1 MGIPA
6 GGKIELVRAKLR
18 IEKLVYGGTGL
29 ARHGETAV
37 FVPFVLPGE
46 EVEVEFSTRAGVGHG
61 VPVSWERR
69 ADDREDPPCRV
80 FGECGGCHYQHIPY
94 LRQLAAKQEIL
105 RETLRRI
112 GGLSW
117 EGDIGVQAGEPWG
130 YRNRAQIRFAPGD
143 GGGIQTG
150 FFASRTHRL
159 VPTRECPI
167 NSPALNRAHRV
178 LSEMAASSRF
188 PRQLRQIEVFT
199 NEADIQVNL
208 PARPGPLPNHFW
220 TWCANELRVSR
231 PRAPLT
237 IRSGVDSYRVS
248 GHSFFQV
255 NRFLAGRLAELGAEG
270 LEGEF
275 AVDLYCG
282 VGSLTLP
289 LARRFGRVVGVEA
302 GKSAAND
309 LQCNA
314 TRAGLSVH
322 AVRADVSDY
331 LKGLKRTPDAVVA
344 DPPRSGLGAD
354 VVQQIVRL
362 GPPELRLL
370 SCNPATLARDI
381 KGLLAGGYAVEALTM
396 VDMFPQT
403 LHIETVAKLRRQ
415 SE

>member
-1 MGIPA
+1 M
-6 GGKIELVRAKLR
+6 RAKLR

-29 ARHGETAV
+29 AHHGETAV

-61 VPVSWERR
+61 VPVGWERR
-69 ADDREDPPCRV
+69 SDDREDPPCRV

-199 NEADIQVNL
+199 NETDIQVNL
-208 PARPGPLPNHFW
+208 PSRPGPLPNHFW

-231 PRAPLT
+231 PRAALT
-237 IRSGVDSYRVS
+237 IRSGSDSYRVS
-248 GHSFFQV
+248 RQSFFQV
-255 NRFLAGRLAELGAEG
+255 NRFLAGRLAEIGAEG

-302 GKSAAND
+302 GTSATND

-314 TRAGLSVH
+314 TRAGLSVR
-322 AVRADVSDY
+322 AVRANVSDY

>member
-1 MGIPA
+1 M
-6 GGKIELVRAKLR
+6 RAKLR
-18 IEKLVYGGTGL
+18 IEKLVYGGAGL
-29 ARHGETAV
+29 AHHGETAV

-46 EVEVEFSTRAGVGHG
+46 EVEVEFSKRAGVGHG
-61 VPVSWERR
+61 VPVGWECR

-80 FGECGGCHYQHIPY
+80 FGECGGCHYQHVPY
-94 LRQLAAKQEIL
+94 PRQLTAKQEIL
-105 RETLRRI
+105 RETLSRI

-117 EGDIGVQAGEPWG
+117 EGDIGVEAGEPWG
-130 YRNRAQIRFAPGD
+130 YRNRAQIRFAPSD

-150 FFASRTHRL
+150 FFASRTHQL
-159 VPTRECPI
+159 VPTRECSI
-167 NSPALNRAHRV
+167 NSPALNRAHHV

-188 PRQLRQIEVFT
+188 PRRLRQIEVFT
-199 NEADIQVNL
+199 NETDIQVSL

-220 TWCANELRVSR
+220 TWCANELGVKQ
-231 PRAPLT
+231 PRAALT
-237 IRSGVDSYRVS
+237 IRSGIDSYRVS
-248 GHSFFQV
+248 RHSFFQV
-255 NRFLAGRLAELGAEG
+255 NRFLAGRLAELGAGDVEG
-270 LEGEF
+270 KV

-289 LARRFGRVVGVEA
+289 LARRFGRVVGVES

-314 TRAGLSVH
+314 TRAGLSVR
-322 AVRADVSDY
+322 AVRANVLDY
-331 LKGLKRTPDAVVA
+331 LKGLKRTPDAIVA
-344 DPPRSGLGAD
+344 DPPRSGLGTD
-354 VVQQIVRL
+354 VVQEIVRL

-381 KGLLAGGYAVEALTM
+381 KGLLAGGYGVEALIM

-403 LHIETVAKLRRQ
+403 LHIETVAKLRLR